1 LSGFFEAANLP
12 LTKHEYYQI
21 ASQMSPEDIPSEVK
35 EKLDSIYET
44 LGLKK
49 DDIQNEQFN

>member
-1 LSGFFEAANLP
+1 
-12 LTKHEYYQI
+12 
-21 ASQMSPEDIPSEVK
+21 MSPEDIPSEVK